1 MLPLKIEP
9 WVEVKNKRQKK
20 KKHAVMH
27 LREWR
32 CVKSSAAGI
41 RTVVYYLAEERRF
54 NILDLQLNEWRKKLC
69 QIMSLTSDVFST
81 MFDAHSD
88 PLHFNPMS

>member
-1 MLPLKIEP
+1 
-9 WVEVKNKRQKK
+9 
-20 KKHAVMH
+20 MH

-54 NILDLQLNEWRKKLC
+54 NILDLQLDEWRKKL
-69 QIMSLTSDVFST
+69 MSLTSDVFST

-88 PLHFNPMS
+88 PLHFNLMS

>member
-1 MLPLKIEP
+1 
-9 WVEVKNKRQKK
+9 
-20 KKHAVMH
+20 MH

-54 NILDLQLNEWRKKLC
+54 NILDLQLDEWRKKL
-69 QIMSLTSDVFST
+69 MSLTSDVFST